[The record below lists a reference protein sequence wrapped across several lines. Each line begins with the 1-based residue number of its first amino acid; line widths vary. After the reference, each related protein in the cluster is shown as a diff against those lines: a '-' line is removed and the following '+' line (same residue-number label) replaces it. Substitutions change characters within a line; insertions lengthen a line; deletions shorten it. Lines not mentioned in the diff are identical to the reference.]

1 MLLKAKNKGF
11 YATFKPREDRTR
23 FKDECSNDNRK
34 NPKTALIESYYIL

>member
-11 YATFKPREDRTR
+11 YATFKPREHRTR

-34 NPKTALIESYYIL
+34 NPKIALYSL